1 MTARN
6 ALTPQHR
13 GADGDAGGGSGAGA
27 SYGSGSAS
35 RESGVKPEATT
46 GRSLPDADAAADP
59 DGRPGADADD
69 FIADVIAAAAADR
82 APREAAA
89 DVLRLLVMRLGMD
102 AGAFFLV
109 RDDGAAEVLAV
120 YGRTRRRGYPYPLV
134 DGGHPRVAPLLHGV
148 ALTELD
154 ARAADL
160 PPGLLDVAS
169 PRWSQIVLAAAEAG
183 GTVAGLLQLSR
194 RRPQP
199 IDDRTRRVLR
209 AAGHILAMAARNEAL
224 STASER
230 SAAVLETAYAV
241 SRTISRSLDLERTFK
256 LIAVNAA
263 RLVRGAHCLLFELD
277 VQSGDLVAVASSE
290 EDDEALVGLCMRLDD
305 GSAFAGRTGGHLQ
318 IAVEELVWGAGM
330 GTDLRQAL
338 SMRTALFLP
347 MLAQNQPIGSLVLF
361 SPTRARPF
369 AAADVALAEEV
380 AEQAAIAIHNAR
392 LYRDLAGSRAR
403 VESLLGRV
411 TRVREHER
419 RSLAAIV
426 HDDILQS
433 VIGAVYKLE
442 AAVDDLPAE
451 TRPQLDEAIAVL
463 RSAVDEARRV
473 ISDLRPPAL
482 EGLSLAAALRALADR
497 ADSLGPA
504 KVGISIDD
512 SLRMEPGPAAAIYR
526 IAREAI
532 TNAQRHAAARHV
544 WVSLL
549 DAAAAERPAVCLTV
563 RDDGDGFDAER
574 CREEGHY
581 GLTLMDEQAA
591 FAGGS
596 LELRS
601 AAGAGTVVEVCI
613 PLTAAPAADGAP
625 REV

>member
-6 ALTPQHR
+6 ALTALHR
-13 GADGDAGGGSGAGA
+13 RAGADAAGGSGAGA
-27 SYGSGSAS
+27 S
-35 RESGVKPEATT
+35 RESKAPGN
-46 GRSLPDADAAADP
+46 
-59 DGRPGADADD
+59 DGD

-89 DVLRLLVMRLGMD
+89 DVLRLLVTRLGMD

-109 RDDGAAEVLAV
+109 RDDGAADVLAV
-120 YGRTRRRGYPYPLV
+120 YGHTRRRGYPYPLV
-134 DGGHPRVAPLLHGV
+134 DGGHPQVAPLLHGV
-148 ALTELD
+148 TLTELD
-154 ARAADL
+154 SRAADL
-160 PPGLLDVAS
+160 PSGLLDVAS
-169 PRWSQIVLAAAEAG
+169 PRWGQIVLTAAEAG
-183 GTVAGLLQLSR
+183 GAVAGLLQLSR

-199 IDDRTRRVLR
+199 IDDHTRRLLR
-209 AAGHILAMAARNEAL
+209 AAGHVLAMAARNEAL

-256 LIAVNAA
+256 VIAVNAA
-263 RLVRGAHCLLFELD
+263 RLVRGARCLLFELD
-277 VQSGDLVAVASSE
+277 VQSGDLIAVASSE
-290 EDDEALVGLCMRLDD
+290 DDDEALVGLRLRLDD
-305 GSAFAGRTGGHLQ
+305 GSAVTGRSGGHLQ
-318 IAVEELVWGAGM
+318 IAVEDLVWGAGM
-330 GTDLRQAL
+330 GPDLRRAL

-347 MLAQNQPIGSLVLF
+347 MLAQNEPIGSLVLF

-369 AAADVALAEEV
+369 AAADIALAEEV

-433 VIGAVYKLE
+433 VVGAVYKLE

-482 EGLSLAAALRALADR
+482 EGLSLSAALRALVDR

-504 KVGISIDD
+504 KVGVAVDD
-512 SLRMEPGPAAAIYR
+512 RLDLEPAAAAAIYK
-526 IAREAI
+526 ITREAV
-532 TNAQRHAAARHV
+532 TNAQRHAGARHV
-544 WVSLL
+544 WVTLR
-549 DAAAAERPAVCLTV
+549 DATAGERGAVRLTI
-563 RDDGDGFDAER
+563 RDDGSGFDAER
-574 CREEGHY
+574 CRTEGHY
-581 GLTLMDEQAA
+581 GLALMDEQAA

-613 PLTAAPAADGAP
+613 PLAAAPAGDGQAT